1 MDTDIKKRL
10 NEVREW
16 LQKEYAGI
24 RTGQASPALLDSVKV
39 ESYGSLMPVNQV
51 ANIASEDARTLRVA
65 PWDSSLIS
73 AIERA
78 IQDANLGVSLA
89 TDSAGVRVIFP
100 ELTVERRAQL
110 QKLAKS
116 KLEDARIRVRAVR
129 DDIMKYIDKREK
141 DGDISEDE
149 RFSQKETTQKSVDEA
164 NKALEQTFEQKEK
177 ELQK

>member
-1 MDTDIKKRL
+1 MDIKQKL
-10 NEVREW
+10 NEVKEW

-24 RTGQASPALLDSVKV
+24 RTGKSSPALLDSVRV

-51 ANIASEDARTLRVA
+51 ANISTEDARTLKVS
-65 PWDSSLIS
+65 PWDSSMIS

-78 IQDANLGVSLA
+78 IQDADLGVSLA
-89 TDSAGVRVIFP
+89 TDSSGVRVIFP
-100 ELTVERRAQL
+100 DLTIERRAQL

-129 DDIMKYIDKREK
+129 DDVMKSIDKSEK
-141 DGDISEDE
+141 DGDISEDQKFTQKDAAQKVVDE
-149 RFSQKETTQKSVDEA
+149 TNRSLESLFDQKEV
-164 NKALEQTFEQKEK
+164 

>member
-1 MDTDIKKRL
+1 MDIKQKL
-10 NEVREW
+10 NEVKEW

-24 RTGQASPALLDSVKV
+24 RTGKSSPALLDSIRV

-51 ANIASEDARTLRVA
+51 ANISTEDARTLRVS
-65 PWDSSLIS
+65 PWDSSMIS

-78 IQDANLGVSLA
+78 IQDADLGVSLA
-89 TDSAGVRVIFP
+89 TDSSGVRVIFP
-100 ELTVERRAQL
+100 ELTIERRAQL

-129 DDIMKYIDKREK
+129 DDIMKNIDKSEK
-141 DGDISEDE
+141 DGDISEDQKFTQKDAAQKAVDE
-149 RFSQKETTQKSVDEA
+149 TNRTLESLFDQKEV
-164 NKALEQTFEQKEK
+164 